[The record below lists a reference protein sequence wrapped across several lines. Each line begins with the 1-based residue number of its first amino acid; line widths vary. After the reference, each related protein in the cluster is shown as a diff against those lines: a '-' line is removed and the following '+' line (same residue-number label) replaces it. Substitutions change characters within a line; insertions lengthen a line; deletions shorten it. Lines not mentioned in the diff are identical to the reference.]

1 MATEHTGNREPALTP
16 QAPPPAPQWD
26 EGVLDALYDAAFSQ
40 PGAEIVG
47 VLVGASSQTSVAARI
62 AAMIPASSARFPERA
77 QLDHQA
83 WAYIHASMARYYPGL
98 EIVGW
103 WMSRPG
109 PDTELEQSEL
119 DAAGESFARPTQF
132 GFVFDSLHRRAALY
146 GWQQG
151 TYVRMHEAP
160 VPGRL
165 TRARESESDP
175 TPLRR
180 AIGAM
185 GMGVA
190 MGLVAW
196 LASGRPGLSLA
207 PLEASVAEKVP
218 VFQ

>member
-1 MATEHTGNREPALTP
+1 VATEHTGNREPAL
-16 QAPPPAPQWD
+16 APHSPLPAPQWD
-26 EGVLDALYDAAFSQ
+26 EGVLDALYEAAFSQ

-109 PDTELEQSEL
+109 PNTELEQSEL
-119 DAAGESFARPTQF
+119 DAAGESFARPSQF
-132 GFVFDSLHRRAALY
+132 GFVFDSHHRRAALY

-151 TYVRMHEAP
+151 TYVRMHEAS
-160 VPGRL
+160 VPRRL
-165 TRARESESDP
+165 TRARDSGSKQ
-175 TPLRR
+175 LRPVV
-180 AIGAM
+180 GAM

-190 MGLVAW
+190 MGLIAW
-196 LASGRPGLSLA
+196 LASGKPGLSLA
-207 PLEASVAEKVP
+207 PLEASIAEKVP
-218 VFQ
+218 VY